1 MQLTTQTTE
10 TLVRKIAS
18 APQGELV
25 QCAKELKAMAGDD
38 GQTYRV
44 RDTARDL
51 ARLVRK
57 RAREI

>member
-10 TLVRKIAS
+10 TLVRKIAA
-18 APQGELV
+18 APKAELQ

-38 GQTYRV
+38 GQTFAV

-51 ARLVRK
+51 ARVVRK
-57 RAREI
+57 RAREL